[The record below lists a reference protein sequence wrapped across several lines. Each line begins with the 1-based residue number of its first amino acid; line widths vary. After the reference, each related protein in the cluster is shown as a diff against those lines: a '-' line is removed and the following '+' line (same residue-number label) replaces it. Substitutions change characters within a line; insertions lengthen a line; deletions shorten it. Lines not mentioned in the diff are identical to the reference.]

1 MKKILK
7 ESTILLLEQKEG
19 SWGCGLFPE
28 DTEDREWCSY
38 SMERIKYK
46 KAAVQEQ
53 IDKISELFKLP
64 EYSDL
69 SENIKRYS
77 KNDSFYQENKDNMN
91 KLYTRLSPDC
101 DKKVKSAFDNF
112 KSKLANQYLFVDKMA
127 YKERYNS
134 INKLNTN
141 YSALAY
147 LLTLYRRDNKANLY
161 NDTFNVVFD
170 KFFVGG
176 GREDRMGENPFVSL
190 IVNYYGKKEDSV
202 NIMKNVFNTIKST
215 TKIGETAEREAFI
228 ELRKKYKRV
237 DRFSGDFSWVDLMGV
252 DMMIYDNGWIP
263 VQIKNNFKDC
273 IGNHRFCKNICM
285 GKDRGVWRYEYY
297 EGSNITKR
305 SS

>member
-1 MKKILK
+1 MKRILS
-7 ESTILLLEQKEG
+7 ESTMLLLEQKEG

-38 SMERIKYK
+38 SMERIKHK
-46 KAAVQEQ
+46 KVAVQKQ

-69 SENIKRYS
+69 SKNIKRYS
-77 KNDSFYQENKDNMN
+77 QNDSFYQENKDNMN
-91 KLYTRLSPDC
+91 KLYTRLNPDC
-101 DKKVKSAFDNF
+101 PEKVKSAFANF

-127 YKERYNS
+127 YKEKYNS

-141 YSALAY
+141 HSALAY
-147 LLTLYRRDNKANLY
+147 LLTLYRRDNKMNLY

-176 GREDRMGENPFVSL
+176 GREDRMDENPFVKL
-190 IVNYYGKKEDSV
+190 IVNYYVKKDNAV

-237 DRFSGDFSWVDLMGV
+237 DSFSGDFSWVDLMGV
-252 DMMIYDNGWIP
+252 DIMIYDNGWIP

-273 IGNHRFCKNICM
+273 FGNHRFCKNICM
-285 GKDRGVWRYEYY
+285 GKDRGDWRYEYY
-297 EGSNITKR
+297 EGGNITKR
-305 SS
+305 SE